1 MRLLPAK
8 WWVKIDYRF
17 HMGRKCNLKN
27 PRTFNEKL
35 CWLKVY
41 HKDNE
46 RTKLVDKYAVRQY
59 IADKLGQAYV
69 VPLLGVWKRF
79 DEIDFNT
86 LPEQFVLKPNHTS
99 GDVFICED
107 KSKIDKEVLRETVN
121 KWMRRRYYHQGR
133 EREYKRI
140 KPRIIAEEYLTDQ
153 TGRGVMDYKFLCFNG
168 KPRCL
173 YTCQDRRDETG
184 LKINYYDMQWQPLPI
199 MKKHNIIGKTIE
211 KPAFFDEMVHICELL
226 SNPFPFVRLDLYETG
241 GKIYFGEFTF
251 CPDAGV
257 KKFVPEEWDKTL
269 GDWLELPYKTDE
281 YEGTV

>member
-86 LPEQFVLKPNHTS
+86 LPEN
-99 GDVFICED
+99 
-107 KSKIDKEVLRETVN
+107 
-121 KWMRRRYYHQGR
+121 
-133 EREYKRI
+133 
-140 KPRIIAEEYLTDQ
+140 
-153 TGRGVMDYKFLCFNG
+153 LC
-168 KPRCL
+168 
-173 YTCQDRRDETG
+173 
-184 LKINYYDMQWQPLPI
+184 
-199 MKKHNIIGKTIE
+199 
-211 KPAFFDEMVHICELL
+211 
-226 SNPFPFVRLDLYETG
+226 
-241 GKIYFGEFTF
+241 
-251 CPDAGV
+251 
-257 KKFVPEEWDKTL
+257 
-269 GDWLELPYKTDE
+269 
-281 YEGTV
+281 

>member
-1 MRLLPAK
+1 MKLETLIKQTVMRLLPAK

-86 LPEQFVLKPNHTS
+86 LPEN
-99 GDVFICED
+99 
-107 KSKIDKEVLRETVN
+107 
-121 KWMRRRYYHQGR
+121 
-133 EREYKRI
+133 
-140 KPRIIAEEYLTDQ
+140 
-153 TGRGVMDYKFLCFNG
+153 LC
-168 KPRCL
+168 
-173 YTCQDRRDETG
+173 
-184 LKINYYDMQWQPLPI
+184 
-199 MKKHNIIGKTIE
+199 
-211 KPAFFDEMVHICELL
+211 
-226 SNPFPFVRLDLYETG
+226 
-241 GKIYFGEFTF
+241 
-251 CPDAGV
+251 
-257 KKFVPEEWDKTL
+257 
-269 GDWLELPYKTDE
+269 
-281 YEGTV
+281 